1 MIIANIIN
9 RLLSPFNVA
18 VTRRSNLDKLH
29 NDVHFLNSRLAES
42 GSVVSTDEL
51 SRVVNELRIE
61 LTRHQIALK
70 WNLIDALGKDEW
82 ILPRRLRRC
91 PLCEHE
97 AREENFPVFR
107 TQCIFGGG
115 ELIRFQCPSCD
126 LIFGADKI
134 FRLTDSELTQE
145 YEWHYRAYSENDST
159 AQEIR
164 SFYALNPEKSGTY
177 LNYGA
182 GAWSKT
188 MEILRAE
195 GWNIYA
201 YEPHAS
207 AHSGA
212 AHVINDKAILGTM
225 KFDGLF
231 SNNLLEH
238 LRQPVEELIFMQS
251 LLKPDAP
258 MSHATP
264 CFAYLYEYTRFHL
277 YFYLGRSREIL
288 AHKAGLSMCN
298 FIEDGE
304 FMNVIYKPVP
314 A

>member
-1 MIIANIIN
+1 MIIAKIIN
-9 RLLSPFNVA
+9 LLLSPFNVA
-18 VTRRSNLDKLH
+18 VTRRSSLDKLH
-29 NDVHFLNSRLAES
+29 TDVHCLTESESR
-42 GSVVSTDEL
+42 VSKEEL

-61 LTRHQIALK
+61 LIHHQISMK
-70 WNLIDALGKDEW
+70 WNIIDTLAKDQW

-97 AREENFPVFR
+97 AFEESFTIFR
-107 TQCIFGGG
+107 AQCLFGGG
-115 ELIRFQCPSCD
+115 DLIRFECPSCD

-134 FRLTDSELTQE
+134 FRLTDSELSQE
-145 YEWHYRAYSENDST
+145 YEWHYRVYSEGDST

-164 SFYALNPEKSGTY
+164 AFYALNPSKDGVY

-188 MEILRAE
+188 MAILRAD
-195 GWNIYA
+195 GWNVYA
-201 YEPHAS
+201 YEPYAS

-212 AHVINDKAILGTM
+212 AHVISDKAILGTM

-238 LRQPVEELIFMQS
+238 LRQPAEELVFMKR
-251 LLKPDAP
+251 LLKPGAA

-277 YFYLGRSREIL
+277 FFYLGRSRQVL
-288 AHKAGLSMCN
+288 ARKAGLSMCN

-304 FMNVIYKPVP
+304 FMNVIYRP
-314 A
+314 API